1 MRADCL
7 NILLLPLKSTIL
19 RLPYLASILWLS
31 LLVAPSLSCTKEQAL
46 PATEIP
52 TAPAVPVESNRLL
65 SSTLIG
71 EYTPTELAK
80 RVPDLPIVSALTRY
94 SIRVYKLTYTTPNTD
109 GQPVTASGAV
119 LVPVSAEPLPLLS
132 YQHGTISPKDEGR
145 APSYYRSGSE
155 LYTAISV
162 LASSGYMVV
171 APDYIGYG
179 ASKNLPH
186 PYEHAASLAS
196 ASLDMLRA
204 TREFSKKENIK
215 LNTKNFLL
223 GYSEGG
229 FATLALHKLIEEKH
243 ASEFTVT
250 ASAPGAGAYN
260 KSAFADY
267 ILKSDQPLNFLS
279 SYVWVLDTYNRVY
292 NINRPYSG
300 YFQEPWASQLKAN
313 PFGKVP
319 EQAKELFA
327 EPFRA
332 GVLSKT
338 DQSIT
343 AAFRDNDIY
352 DWRPQAPL
360 ALFHGTADD
369 YVPFFNSESAY
380 KAMRAR
386 GATQVE
392 LRPIKDGNHFTSVP
406 QYTLEALA
414 FFGEFQEVK

>member
-1 MRADCL
+1 M
-7 NILLLPLKSTIL
+7 
-19 RLPYLASILWLS
+19 PYLALLLWLS
-31 LLVAPSLSCTKEQAL
+31 LLVAPGLSCTKEPAAL
-46 PATEIP
+46 TAAP
-52 TAPAVPVESNRLL
+52 TLPVAPAILAESNRLL

-80 RVPDLPIVSALTRY
+80 RVPNLPIVSALTRY
-94 SIRVYKLTYTTPNTD
+94 SIRVYRLTYTTPNTD
-109 GQPVTASGAV
+109 GQPITASGAV
-119 LVPVSAEPLPLLS
+119 LVPVAAEALPLLS
-132 YQHGTISPKDEGR
+132 YQHGTISPKDEAR
-145 APSYYRSGSE
+145 APSYYRPGGE
-155 LYTAISV
+155 VWTAISV
-162 LASSGYMVV
+162 LASSGYLVA

-204 TREFSKKENIK
+204 AREFCQREKIQ
-215 LNTKNFLL
+215 LNDKNFLL

-229 FATLALHKLIEEKH
+229 FATLALHKLMEEKH
-243 ASEFTVT
+243 APELTVT
-250 ASAPGAGAYN
+250 ASAPGAGAYH

-267 ILKSDQPLNFLS
+267 ILKSEQSLNFLS

-292 NINRPYSG
+292 HLNRPLTQ
-300 YFQEPWASQLKAN
+300 YFQEPWATQLQAN
-313 PFGKVP
+313 PFAKVP
-319 EQAKELFA
+319 EMARQLFT

-332 GVLSKT
+332 GILNKT
-338 DQSIT
+338 DQPMT
-343 AAFRDNDIY
+343 AAFRANDIY
-352 DWRPQAPL
+352 DWRPRAPL

-369 YVPFFNSESAY
+369 YVPFFNSEDAY

-392 LRPIKDGNHFTSVP
+392 LRPIKDGNHFSSVP